1 MTTIRGDHMK
11 GLTRVLIPTT
21 LLVLSMAPAALAG
34 SVAVVTF
41 AELPS
46 DFDAGTPHTLE
57 YSILA
62 HGTEPM
68 QLSETSLRFQ
78 GPNGEELNFPA
89 AFSGNGQW
97 SAEVTLPEAGEW
109 RWEVVSGDQVVQT
122 LGTLP
127 VLPAP
132 AAVPPGLISWLRVG
146 LPIATL
152 LALVLLIDQ
161 IRTRPRTERQPS
173 AATDAV

>member
-1 MTTIRGDHMK
+1 MK
-11 GLTRVLIPTT
+11 RLTRVLIPTT
-21 LLVLSMAPAALAG
+21 LLVLSMAPAAIAG

-46 DFDAGTPHTLE
+46 DIDAGTPYTLD

-62 HGTEPM
+62 HGVEPM
-68 QLSETSLRFQ
+68 PFSDTALHFQ
-78 GPNGEELNFPA
+78 GPSGQDLTFPA
-89 AFSGNGQW
+89 ASSGNGRW
-97 SAEVTLPEAGEW
+97 TAEVTLPEAGEW
-109 RWEVVSGDQVVQT
+109 RWEVLTGAQVVQE
-122 LGTLP
+122 LGTLS

-132 AAVPPGLISWLRVG
+132 AAVPTALINSLRIG

-152 LALVLLIDQ
+152 LALVLLLDQ

-173 AATDAV
+173 TATDAV

>member
-1 MTTIRGDHMK
+1 MK
-11 GLTRVLIPTT
+11 RLTRVLIPTT
-21 LLVLSMAPAALAG
+21 LLIFSLAPAAIAG

-46 DFDAGTPHTLE
+46 DFDAGTPYTLDF
-57 YSILA
+57 SILA

-68 QLSETSLRFQ
+68 QLSETSLHFQ
-78 GPNGEELNFPA
+78 GPNGEDLTFPA
-89 AFSGNGQW
+89 TSTAKGQW
-97 SAEVTLPEAGEW
+97 TAEVTLHEAGEW
-109 RWEVVSGDQVVQT
+109 RWELVSGDQIVQT

-132 AAVPPGLISWLRVG
+132 SAVPTGLINSLRIA

-152 LALVLLIDQ
+152 LALVLLVDQ

>member
-1 MTTIRGDHMK
+1 MKRLIR
-11 GLTRVLIPTT
+11 LLIPTS
-21 LLVLSMAPAALAG
+21 LLVLMLAPTALAG
-34 SVAVVTF
+34 SVTVVTF

-46 DFDAGTPHTLE
+46 DFDAGTPYTLN

-68 QLSETSLRFQ
+68 PFSETSLHFR
-78 GPNGEELNFPA
+78 GPNGEDLTFPA
-89 AFSGNGQW
+89 ESTGNGQW
-97 SAEVTLPEAGEW
+97 TAEVTLPEAGEW
-109 RWEVVSGDQVVQT
+109 QWDVLAGDQVVQP

-127 VLPAP
+127 VHPAP
-132 AAVPPGLISWLRVG
+132 AAVPAGLINSLRIA

-152 LALVLLIDQ
+152 LALVLLVDQ

>member
-1 MTTIRGDHMK
+1 DHMK
-11 GLTRVLIPTT
+11 RLTRVLIPTT
-21 LLVLSMAPAALAG
+21 LLVLSLAPAALAG

-41 AELPS
+41 AELPTDVS
-46 DFDAGTPHTLE
+46 AGVPYTLD

-68 QLSETSLRFQ
+68 QLSDTSLHFQ
-78 GPNGEELNFPA
+78 GPNGEELTFPA
-89 AFSGNGQW
+89 ATSGNGRW
-97 SAEVTLPEAGEW
+97 TAEVTLPEAGEW

-132 AAVPPGLISWLRVG
+132 AGVPTGLINSLRVG

-152 LALVLLIDQ
+152 LALVLLVDQ
-161 IRTRPRTERQPS
+161 IRTRPRTEGQPS

>member
-1 MTTIRGDHMK
+1 MK
-11 GLTRVLIPTT
+11 RLTRVLIPTT
-21 LLVLSMAPAALAG
+21 LLLLSLAPTALAG

-46 DFDAGTPHTLE
+46 DFDAGTTYTLD

-68 QLSETSLRFQ
+68 PFSDSSLHFQ
-78 GPNGEELNFPA
+78 GPGGEDLTFPA
-89 AFSGNGQW
+89 ESSGNGRW
-97 SAEVTLPEAGEW
+97 TAEVTLPEAGEW
-109 RWEVVSGDQVVQT
+109 RWEVVAGDQIVQT

-127 VLPAP
+127 VLSTPAP
-132 AAVPPGLISWLRVG
+132 VPTSLVNTLRIA
-146 LPIATL
+146 LPIAAL
-152 LALVLLIDQ
+152 LALVLLVDQ
-161 IRTRPRTERQPS
+161 IRNRPRTERQSS

>member
-1 MTTIRGDHMK
+1 MK
-11 GLTRVLIPTT
+11 RLTRVLIPTT
-21 LLVLSMAPAALAG
+21 LLIFSLAPAAIAG

-46 DFDAGTPHTLE
+46 DFDAGTPYTLDF
-57 YSILA
+57 SILA

-68 QLSETSLRFQ
+68 QLSETSLHFQ
-78 GPNGEELNFPA
+78 GPNGEDLTFPA
-89 AFSGNGQW
+89 TSTAKGQW
-97 SAEVTLPEAGEW
+97 TAEVTLPEAGEW
-109 RWEVVSGDQVVQT
+109 RWELVSGDQIVQT

-132 AAVPPGLISWLRVG
+132 SAVPTGLINSLRIA

-152 LALVLLIDQ
+152 LALVLLVDQ

>member
-1 MTTIRGDHMK
+1 MK
-11 GLTRVLIPTT
+11 RLTRLLIPTS
-21 LLVLSMAPAALAG
+21 LLVLLLAPTALAG

-46 DFDAGTPHTLE
+46 DFDAGTPHTFD

-68 QLSETSLRFQ
+68 PFSETSLHFQ
-78 GPNGEELNFPA
+78 GPNGEDLTFP
-89 AFSGNGQW
+89 SESTGDGRW
-97 SAEVTLPEAGEW
+97 TAEVTLPEAGEW
-109 RWEVVSGDQVVQT
+109 RWEVLAGDQVIQP
-122 LGTLP
+122 LGTMP

-132 AAVPPGLISWLRVG
+132 AAIPTGLINSLRIA

-152 LALVLLIDQ
+152 LAVVLLVDQ
-161 IRTRPRTERQPS
+161 IRTRPRMERQPS
-173 AATDAV
+173 TAPDVV